1 MKVVYLS
8 HPEVTY
14 IYEDLKENGYY
25 EWYITLKII
34 DEMQVD
40 YTFLSKLMWS
50 DLLDNEVITNINED
64 KEKSYSISDTLKKEI
79 KDVIYLMDVENYDEK
94 IVNTTAKSLHTHL
107 LETYDSIKKYNDIGI
122 VFRIDFFK
130 DYTID
135 LNGVKTYAKRENKA
149 KEKGDDG
156 ITRSFL
162 YVAVLADRHEERR
175 PSECKSIFW
184 DKKVGKS
191 KFINKRMHD
200 LSKDKRHGGTQS
212 PIYVKALSMW
222 LMSEDLCDKIETEI
236 HFQLDERNTSGEW
249 YEDYNGDILNIVEKK
264 INSLKRKGEAI
275 FKIPITKFN
284 QDVTFSTKIDEEF
297 WEKNKDKI
305 LKH

>member
-1 MKVVYLS
+1 MKIVYLS
-8 HPEVTY
+8 HPEVSY

-34 DEMQVD
+34 DEVQID
-40 YTFLSKLMWS
+40 YTFLSKLIWS
-50 DLLDNEVITNINED
+50 DLLDNDTITNINAD
-64 KEKSYSISDTLKKEI
+64 KEKTYVISDSIKKEI
-79 KDVIYLMDVENYDEK
+79 RDIIHLMDVDKYDEK
-94 IVNTTAKSLHTHL
+94 IINTTSKSLHNHL
-107 LETYDSIKKYNDIGI
+107 LETYDSIKKYDEIGI

-135 LNGVKTYAKRENKA
+135 LNGVKTYAKRESKV

-162 YVAVLADRHEERR
+162 YVAIHADRHEENR
-175 PSECKSIFW
+175 PPQYRTVFW
-184 DKKVGKS
+184 DKKVGIS

-200 LSKDKRHGGTQS
+200 LSKDRRHGGTQS
-212 PIYVKALSMW
+212 PLYVKALSMW
-222 LMSEDLCDKIETEI
+222 LMPKELCDKIETEL
-236 HFQLDERNTSGEW
+236 HFQLDERNTGGEW
-249 YEDYNGDILNIVEKK
+249 YEDYENDILKIVEKK
-264 INSLKRKGEAI
+264 VNSLKKKGESI

-284 QDVTFSTKIDEEF
+284 QDVTFSTKIDDDF
-297 WEKNKDKI
+297 WEKNKHKI